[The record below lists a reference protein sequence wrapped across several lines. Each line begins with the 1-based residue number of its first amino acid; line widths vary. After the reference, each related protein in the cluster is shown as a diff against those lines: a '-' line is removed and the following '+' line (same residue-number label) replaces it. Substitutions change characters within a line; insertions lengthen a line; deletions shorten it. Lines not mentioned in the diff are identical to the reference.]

1 MKKILIYIVCLFV
14 SCSDDPISEKN
25 WNINN
30 HISYDVVSNSFL
42 RKYFN
47 LYIKNMYQYAFPPNK
62 SHLIYSTI
70 AFGDEPE
77 IIIMGKGQITNDDEI
92 QMYPSINDNGEVE
105 ILFIKQ
111 EIKKLSILWVG
122 CFR

>member
-1 MKKILIYIVCLFV
+1 I
-14 SCSDDPISEKN
+14 ISL
-25 WNINN
+25 NN
-30 HISYDVVSNSFL
+30 YISYDVVSNSFWI
-42 RKYFN
+42 KYFN
-47 LYIKNMYQYAFPPNK
+47 LYIKNMYQYAFSPNK

-92 QMYPSINDNGEVE
+92 QMYPSINDNGDVE